1 MMHLSNSTMRV
12 VPDTNWYLFGL
23 TFLQVILLSLAFW
36 FGTMGLVALSGWPGW
51 LALLIVLPTL
61 SVMNWLHVTPFIKT
75 SAAYLYVRWNLDTT
89 ITWEEA
95 RQLAPHLNRDIGA
108 ADVDAVKNKDKTD

>member
-1 MMHLSNSTMRV
+1 MRV
-12 VPDTNWYLFGL
+12 VPESNWYLFGL
-23 TFLQVILLSLAFW
+23 TLLQALLSNPAFW
-36 FGTMGLVALSGWPGW
+36 FGTMALVTLSGWPGW

-89 ITWEEA
+89 ITWQDA
-95 RQLAPHLNRDIGA
+95 RQLAPHLN
-108 ADVDAVKNKDKTD
+108 